1 MFCFKTY
8 SLLHIIV
15 YEFIL
20 LIRSMYQKHLM
31 CFLRFEDSCTIFVG
45 RRRICFELLPPVR
58 PEMIAVR
65 RLAGGDEA

>member
-1 MFCFKTY
+1 
-8 SLLHIIV
+8 
-15 YEFIL
+15 
-20 LIRSMYQKHLM
+20 M